1 MENSNN
7 LNKENNLFL
16 DRILTKISNL
26 STRTIFIFSTLTSGY
41 MSYKYLKNK
50 EIYSEFNGHF
60 NSPNNLHNRRL
71 TFFYL
76 QEALVRF
83 SLGTAFLFGVGL
95 IVSKVVLKNYNKQV
109 FKSNTSN
116 KEIIISKEENNDKLV
131 DSKALKLNEYQMCE
145 NKQYELDEVLSRKR
159 KVEKYINK

>member
-1 MENSNN
+1 MDNSNN
-7 LNKENNLFL
+7 LKKENNLFL
-16 DRILTKISNL
+16 DKILSKISNFSL
-26 STRTIFIFSTLTSGY
+26 RTIAVFSTFTSGY

-83 SLGTAFLFGVGL
+83 SLGTAFILGISL
-95 IVSKVVLKNYNKQV
+95 LVSKVVLKNYTKQDQRN
-109 FKSNTSN
+109 NTN
-116 KEIIISKEENNDKLV
+116 TEIIISKVKNDELV
-131 DSKALKLNEYQMCE
+131 DSKILKLNEYQMCE
-145 NKQYELDEVLSRKR
+145 DNQYELDELLSRKR
-159 KVEKYINK
+159 KVENYINK